1 MFLRAVRL
9 CLAGGAGGA
18 DVGRW
23 LVMPTFKVY
32 VKFHVEAFDAEEA
45 AEKFDVLTDEMI
57 DVWVDDDEL
66 EDV

>member
-1 MFLRAVRL
+1 
-9 CLAGGAGGA
+9 
-18 DVGRW
+18 
-23 LVMPTFKVY
+23 MPTFKVY